1 METTMPIVITDYTN
15 KTWAVEQPND
25 GYIHVGYTGKPGPRL
40 LDVLDFITTRE
51 KQFEK
56 FVQKRR
62 IEEGRE
68 NAKKRRNTSNSV
80 RSEVRV

>member
-1 METTMPIVITDYTN
+1 METTMPIVITDRTN

-25 GYIHVGYTGKPGPRL
+25 GYIHVGYTGQPGPRL
-40 LDVLDFITTRE
+40 LDILDFITTRG

-62 IEEGRE
+62 IEEGRK
-68 NAKKRRNTSNSV
+68 NAKKRRSNSNSV
-80 RSEVRV
+80 

>member
-1 METTMPIVITDYTN
+1 MPVVITDHTN

-40 LDVLDFITTRE
+40 LDILDFVEIRS
-51 KQFEK
+51 KQFDK

-62 IEEGRE
+62 EKEEE
-68 NAKKRRNTSNSV
+68 EDAKERRALRRAAAQRAVESAS
-80 RSEVRV
+80 